1 MLTRILTAL
10 VLAPLVVAGAWLAP
24 DTVGAG
30 LAVAATALAAWE
42 YLALF
47 PLKELRMLHLA
58 GTAWIT
64 LGPALA
70 FLTGPYLLAW
80 LFLSPML
87 ALTVYLVAADRIPKA
102 LLEGPGMGMGA
113 LYVGLLM
120 ASVVLLARIPGWGGS
135 GLIMLFAVV
144 WLGDSGA
151 YFGGKFLGK
160 HKLHPRVSP
169 KKTIEGSFFGIA
181 ASIGGA
187 FLIHAVCDSPLSVP
201 LLLAAGLGGG
211 VAEQIGDLCESVLK
225 RSAGVKDSGALLP
238 GHGGMLDRI
247 DGLLFAAPV
256 VYGLYVVALGGGGL

>member
-10 VLAPLVVAGAWLAP
+10 VLAPLVIAAAWLAP
-24 DTVGAG
+24 DTIGAA
-30 LAVAATALAAWE
+30 LVVAAAALAAWE
-42 YLALF
+42 YVALF
-47 PLKELRMLHLA
+47 SLKESRTLHVVA
-58 GTAWIT
+58 TGWVT

-70 FLTGPYLLAW
+70 FLPPHYLLVW
-80 LFLSPML
+80 LFCSPMVAL
-87 ALTVYLVAADRIPKA
+87 AIYLVAADRIPKA
-102 LLEGPGMGMGA
+102 LHEGPGIGMGA

-120 ASVVLLARIPGWGGS
+120 ASVVLLARLPGWGGS

-151 YFGGKFLGK
+151 YFGGKFLGR

-169 KKTIEGSFFGIA
+169 KKTIEGSLFGLA
-181 ASIGGA
+181 ASAGGA
-187 FLIHAVCDSPLSVP
+187 FLIHQVCGSPLSVP

-211 VAEQIGDLCESVLK
+211 IAEQIGDLCESVLK

-247 DGLLFAAPV
+247 DGLLFAAPI
-256 VYGLYVVALGGGGL
+256 VYGLYVFALSGGGL

>member
-1 MLTRILTAL
+1 MWTRILTAL
-10 VLAPLVVAGAWLAP
+10 VLAPLVVAGAWFAP

-30 LAVAATALAAWE
+30 LAVVATALAAWE

-47 PLKELRMLHLA
+47 SLRESRVLHVA

-64 LGPALA
+64 MGPLLA
-70 FLTGPYLLAW
+70 FVPGPLLLAW
-80 LFLSPML
+80 LFCSPL
-87 ALTVYLVAADRIPKA
+87 FALGLYLKVPDRIPKA
-102 LLEGPGMGMGA
+102 LSEAPALGMGV

-120 ASVVLLARIPGWGGS
+120 ASVVLLARLPEWGRS

-151 YFGGKFLGK
+151 YFGGKLLGR
-160 HKLHPRVSP
+160 HKLHPLVSP
-169 KKTIEGSFFGIA
+169 KKTLEGSFFGLL
-181 ASIGGA
+181 ASVGGA
-187 FLIHAVCDSPLSVP
+187 FLIHHVCGSPLSVP
-201 LLLAAGLGGG
+201 MLLAAGIGGG
-211 VAEQIGDLCESVLK
+211 MAEQVGDLCESVLK

-256 VYGLYVVALGGGGL
+256 VYGLYLIALKGGAI